1 MSTKKRL
8 AIVYGG
14 KSGEHE
20 VSLQTAR
27 SVINSVDP
35 SKYEC
40 YPIYISKAGQW
51 HNGPKIQGKIDH
63 VELLDL
69 TRPESRQALIAQSGG
84 DLETKESANV
94 VITDGFYKSS
104 QIYDVVFP
112 LLHGPN
118 GEDGTVQGLLELLD
132 VPYVGAGVL
141 ASAVG
146 MDKVLMKTVFAQE
159 GLPQGKYTHVL
170 RSQWEKDSTPFIE
183 KVESMLGYPCFIK
196 PANLGS
202 SVGISKAKNREQLI
216 RGIGQA
222 CQYDRKIIVEEFIEA
237 REIELAVLGNEEP
250 VVSVAGEIVP
260 SNEFYDYKA
269 KYIDGKSAMII
280 PAQIS
285 DDTYAEMKELA
296 IRAYRSIDG
305 TGLTRADFFLTKDG
319 QIYINEIN
327 TMPGF
332 TPFSMYPLLWQN
344 SGLSYGELIDR
355 LIDLALDRFED
366 KKRTRYDFSVD
377 EEA

>member
-1 MSTKKRL
+1 LSYKKKL

-14 KSGEHE
+14 KSGEHD

-40 YPIYISKAGQW
+40 YPIYISRTGQW
-51 HNGPKIQGKIDH
+51 HNGPRIEGKIER

-69 TRPESRQALIAQSGG
+69 TQEESRQELSALSEGL
-84 DLETKESANV
+84 DTPTETREV
-94 VITDGFYKSS
+94 VITDGFYETK

-159 GLPQGKYTHVL
+159 GLPQGKYVHVL
-170 RSQWEKDSTPFIE
+170 RTHWEKDPSAFID
-183 KVESMLGYPCFIK
+183 KVEVTLGYPCFIK

-216 RGIGQA
+216 KGIDSA

-237 REIELAVLGNEEP
+237 REIELAILGNEDP
-250 VVSVAGEIVP
+250 MVSVAGEIVP

-280 PAQIS
+280 PAEIS
-285 DDTYAEMKELA
+285 EETYEELKQLA
-296 IRAYRSIDG
+296 IRAYRSVDG

-319 QIYINEIN
+319 RIYINEIN

-344 SGLSYGELIDR
+344 TGVSYSELIDH
-355 LIDLALDRFED
+355 LIDLALERFED
-366 KKRTRYDFSVD
+366 KKRTRFDFSV
-377 EEA
+377 EEN